1 MDDHP
6 KAANSPQPADH
17 PVDHY
22 RVAFDNSHEAI
33 VIAQDGVLKVANPAA
48 AKATGYPLDELLGK
62 SFLDLLHPSEH
73 EMALELYRRR
83 LEGDDEERSLVA
95 RVVTAGG
102 ATLSFEAH
110 SMPVVWEGRPA
121 VLVFLADV
129 TAREAARREASE
141 MSNLFR
147 RIAEVAPCFLFVYD
161 YDLGRDVYINRS
173 VPEEL
178 GYSKEEAQAL
188 GPYPFLKLCHPDDL
202 EPALNRETRWHGLAE
217 DATDAVEFRM
227 KHRNGEWRWFRS
239 YNAPFHVD
247 ADGHVRQMLGLCEDI
262 TVSKRSEES
271 LRRNERLE
279 SLGLLAGGIAHDF
292 SNLLTPIVGMAEL
305 LREQLEKGTTAH
317 ERAVAIESAAGRAT
331 ELVRQLLAFAGRGE
345 VECKPIQINTL
356 VEDVVHLFRSLRQ
369 IATPVEL
376 RLAEGLPR
384 ISGDSSQLRQVILN
398 LLTNACDA
406 VIEAGT
412 EAPDE
417 PRKIVISTASTRLAP
432 EDLPHLLLREGL
444 VAGPVVELVVEDDG
458 VGMDQE
464 ELTRL
469 GEPFFSTKPDGRG
482 LGLPASLGILRAHR
496 AGIELDTK
504 RGRGTRFHLYFREAA
519 AGD

>member
-1 MDDHP
+1 
-6 KAANSPQPADH
+6 
-17 PVDHY
+17 
-22 RVAFDNSHEAI
+22 
-33 VIAQDGVLKVANPAA
+33 
-48 AKATGYPLDELLGK
+48 
-62 SFLDLLHPSEH
+62 
-73 EMALELYRRR
+73 
-83 LEGDDEERSLVA
+83 
-95 RVVTAGG
+95 
-102 ATLSFEAH
+102 
-110 SMPVVWEGRPA
+110 
-121 VLVFLADV
+121 
-129 TAREAARREASE
+129 
-141 MSNLFR
+141 
-147 RIAEVAPCFLFVYD
+147 
-161 YDLGRDVYINRS
+161 
-173 VPEEL
+173 
-178 GYSKEEAQAL
+178 
-188 GPYPFLKLCHPDDL
+188 
-202 EPALNRETRWHGLAE
+202 
-217 DATDAVEFRM
+217 
-227 KHRNGEWRWFRS
+227 
-239 YNAPFHVD
+239 
-247 ADGHVRQMLGLCEDI
+247 
-262 TVSKRSEES
+262 
-271 LRRNERLE
+271 
-279 SLGLLAGGIAHDF
+279 
-292 SNLLTPIVGMAEL
+292 MAEL
-305 LREQLEKGTTAH
+305 LREQLEDGTTAH
-317 ERAVAIESAAGRAT
+317 ERAVAIESAAERAT

-406 VIEAGT
+406 VVEAVV

-458 VGMDQE
+458 VGMDHE

-519 AGD
+519 TGD